1 MVYYGENLILILH
14 GKLGKTI
21 RNINITL
28 KDAQKEL
35 EDGYNSKIDKET
47 AIQTLDDV
55 EKVLNGLAINAQY
68 MADYF
73 NEHGV
78 PSIALSAKSID
89 DVRSSAKKNLV
100 DGTIKFIFVV
110 DLYNEGVDIPQVNM
124 EGLSC

>member
-14 GKLGKTI
+14 GKLRKTI

-89 DVRSSAKKNLV
+89 YVRSSAKKNLV